1 MITVRWRFLKV
12 AGFDGVPPGAVIRL
26 TARRI
31 GYAQG
36 NRVTAGLL
44 GGIGASAVD
53 EERAR
58 AEYYRRRSRRFRK
71 LAEKT
76 GFPEIRIQLITLALR
91 YERMAAYLEQRSPLP
106 TVLADPPRD

>member
-1 MITVRWRFLKV
+1 VAIWSQSDDIFLKI
-12 AGFDGVPPGAVIRL
+12 AGFDGIPPRAVIRL
-26 TARRI
+26 MARRI
-31 GYAQG
+31 GQTQG
-36 NRVTAGLL
+36 NRMTAGLR

-58 AEYYRRRSRRFRK
+58 AEHYRRRSRKFRK

-91 YERMAAYLEQRSPLP
+91 YERMAAYLEQRSLCRQP
-106 TVLADPPRD
+106 